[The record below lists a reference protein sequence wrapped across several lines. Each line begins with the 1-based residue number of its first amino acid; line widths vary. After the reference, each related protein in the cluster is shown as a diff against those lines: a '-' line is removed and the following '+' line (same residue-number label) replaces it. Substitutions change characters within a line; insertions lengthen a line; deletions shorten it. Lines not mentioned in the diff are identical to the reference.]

1 MPYVCRGCAPSR
13 SDYNTNQW
21 GPMFREAFR
30 DQPSTAPEAASIRT
44 ILDALRRIVRDL
56 RLSSREAERDAG
68 ISGAQLF
75 VLQALAGGRAASLGE
90 LAERTHTDQSSVSVV
105 VRRLADRK
113 LVARKASQQDA
124 RRVELSLTL
133 AGQRMLARCPEPMQA
148 RLLAAIQRLAA
159 PELAALTRGL
169 GALVREMGLEA
180 SSPEMFLEEP
190 ATPPGKRSNRVP
202 TDDDR

>member
-1 MPYVCRGCAPSR
+1 
-13 SDYNTNQW
+13 
-21 GPMFREAFR
+21 
-30 DQPSTAPEAASIRT
+30 
-44 ILDALRRIVRDL
+44 
-56 RLSSREAERDAG
+56 
-68 ISGAQLF
+68 
-75 VLQALAGGRAASLGE
+75 
-90 LAERTHTDQSSVSVV
+90 VV

>member
-1 MPYVCRGCAPSR
+1 
-13 SDYNTNQW
+13 NTNQW

-75 VLQALAGGRAASLGE
+75 VLQALAGGRAASLG
-90 LAERTHTDQSSVSVV
+90 A
-105 VRRLADRK
+105 
-113 LVARKASQQDA
+113 
-124 RRVELSLTL
+124 L

-180 SSPEMFLEEP
+180 S
-190 ATPPGKRSNRVP
+190 
-202 TDDDR
+202 